1 MRNRNEV
8 YADAFA
14 EVILAEGSVNE
25 VRDELIS
32 FSQALEANDELRN
45 ALGDPHIPAE
55 RRQQIVQDLLGG
67 KASDVTTALVSLVV
81 GTGRIRELPGIVDSL
96 KAKSASLTDR
106 DLAEVR
112 SAVALTDEQKVN
124 LAGALRQSQGKDFD
138 IVNIVDP
145 SLLGGIVV
153 QIGDTVIDGSVRN
166 RLAQLRESF

>member
-14 EVILAEGSVNE
+14 EVIMAEGSVNE
-25 VRDELIS
+25 VRDELITV
-32 FSQALEANDELRN
+32 SQALETNDELRN
-45 ALGDPHIPAE
+45 ALADPHVPAAT
-55 RRQQIVQDLLGG
+55 RQQIVQDLLGG
-67 KASDVTTALVSLVV
+67 RASDVTTALVSLVV
-81 GTGRIRELPGIVDSL
+81 GTGRIRELPAIVDEL
-96 KAKSASLTDR
+96 KSKSASLTDR
-106 DLAEVR
+106 ALAEVR
-112 SAVALTDEQKVN
+112 SAVALTDDQKVN

>member
-14 EVILAEGSVNE
+14 EVIMAEGTVNE
-25 VRDELIS
+25 VRDELIT
-32 FSQALEANDELRN
+32 FSQALESNDELRN
-45 ALGDPHIPAE
+45 ALADPHVPAAT
-55 RRQQIVQDLLGG
+55 RQQIVQDLLGG

-81 GTGRIRELPGIVDSL
+81 GTGRIRDLPAIVDEL
-96 KAKSASLTDR
+96 KSKSASLSDR
-106 DLAEVR
+106 ALAEVR